1 MTYKNIL
8 IIKLSA
14 IGDVIHAL
22 PVACALKQTYPNARI
37 TWVVEKA
44 SYDLL
49 TNNPYIDEIILFD
62 KPKFKSLS
70 GLLTNGYKFS
80 KLLKSHNFDLA
91 IDLQGLF
98 KSAAI
103 SYLSGA
109 PKRLVYCNAR
119 ELSDK
124 IGQRVCG
131 SHENGHIIDRYLD
144 VAQYLGC
151 KIDQVEFPMSI
162 TEVEAQKAEA
172 IANYAGLRLENPYVV
187 LAPGTNWAS
196 KCWPTAHFAKLA
208 DKLYDSNIIP
218 VIIGGPA
225 DQRLAQEILT
235 NTKIPP
241 IDLTGKTSLK
251 QLAYIIKKSQVFV
264 GGDTGPMHLAV
275 AVGRL
280 VVTMFGPTD
289 PKRNGPYG
297 DNHTVLL
304 VPHSCQGCWQRNC
317 PKNSDCLASIS
328 ADDVFAAVQEGLNLA
343 GKLIKNKDIAK
354 DI

>member
-8 IIKLSA
+8 IVKLSA

-22 PVACALKQTYPNARI
+22 PVAYALKQTYPNARI

-49 TNNPYIDEIILFD
+49 TNNPYIDEIIIFD
-62 KPKFKSLS
+62 KPKFKSIS

-80 KLLKSHNFDLA
+80 KLLKSYNFDLA

-124 IGQRVCG
+124 IGQRICG
-131 SHENGHIIDRYLD
+131 NHEHGHVVDRYLD
-144 VAQYLGC
+144 VARHLGC
-151 KIDQVEFPMSI
+151 KVDQVEFPMHI
-162 TEVEAQKAEA
+162 TEMEAQKAEA
-172 IANYAGLRLENPYVV
+172 IANHAGLQLENPYVV
-187 LAPGTNWAS
+187 LAPGTNWPS
-196 KCWPTAHFAKLA
+196 KCWPTTHFAKLA
-208 DKLYDSNIIP
+208 DKLYDNNMIP
-218 VIIGGPA
+218 VIIGGPT
-225 DQRLAQEILT
+225 DQQLAQEIMA

-251 QLAYIIKKSQVFV
+251 QLAYIMKKSQTFV

-275 AVGRL
+275 AVGAK

-289 PKRNGPYG
+289 PNRNGPYG
-297 DNHTVLL
+297 ENHIILT
-304 VPHSCQGCWQRNC
+304 PDMSCICCWKRQCTNT
-317 PKNSDCLASIS
+317 PMCLETLN
-328 ADDVFAAVQEGLNLA
+328 FEAVYQAIQN
-343 GKLIKNKDIAK
+343 KIK
-354 DI
+354 